1 MYFEKNCERRHYC
14 AFALELMKDAVNL
27 RMERNKSKEK
37 HYHVA
42 YVKHNRFLSPSQKAE
57 VTDKVTQI
65 IPMPDKINKIFVKP
79 KPKNAEPTKQIMNS
93 DR

>member
-1 MYFEKNCERRHYC
+1 
-14 AFALELMKDAVNL
+14 MKDAIGL

-42 YVKHNRFLSPSQKAE
+42 YVKHNRFLSPTQKAE
-57 VTDKVTQI
+57 VTEKVTQI
-65 IPMPDKINKIFVKP
+65 IPMPDKNNKIFAKP
-79 KPKNAEPTKQIMNS
+79 RPKNIEPTKQSINS